1 MNKNFSGSIKNQ
13 KDATKEHDYSLTK
26 QHKSIQDILA
36 QLIDV
41 KDQMTWKT
49 ELSDFTQV
57 KRRFDNFSEIENIK
71 KLELEYL
78 PKIRKYI
85 DDMNIL

>member
-1 MNKNFSGSIKNQ
+1 
-13 KDATKEHDYSLTK
+13 
-26 QHKSIQDILA
+26 
-36 QLIDV
+36 
-41 KDQMTWKT
+41 MTWKT

-71 KLELEYL
+71 KLELEFL

-85 DDMNIL
+85 DDMNSLKESNQECREACV